1 MPLTPDKFIMIV
13 FGSSSETIVLRLL
26 VFMILLFGEGWS
38 VFHCCSLYWR
48 TFPQQ
53 EHTAFPTSAKAAS
66 ASTPLPNNV
75 THALEKKAQKVGIY
89 KISYPNGT
97 PRNPA
102 ISDKTDLGSPVQNNK
117 SFKLT
122 R

>member
-1 MPLTPDKFIMIV
+1 MVCFSLLF
-13 FGSSSETIVLRLL
+13 SLL
-26 VFMILLFGEGWS
+26 VDVPPIGTHGIPYLRESRLRES
-38 VFHCCSLYWR
+38 RLR
-48 TFPQQ
+48 IN
-53 EHTAFPTSAKAAS
+53 AAS

-89 KISYPNGT
+89 KISYPDGT